1 MIFFLSSAGGSSI
14 ADKVSVPSTTGI
26 AVTGF
31 AVDKSVEFPYEELAT
46 ATNNF
51 SIANKIGEGGYGA
64 VYYAEVRGE
73 VG

>member
-1 MIFFLSSAGGSSI
+1 MIFVLSSAGGSSI
-14 ADKVSVPSTTGI
+14 TDKVSVPSTTGS

-31 AVDKSVEFPYEELAT
+31 AVEKSEFPYEELAT